1 MIDLSGSGNLE
12 MTKQLSFDLTA
23 RPALGR
29 EDFYVSP
36 SNAVAMA
43 AIGDW
48 RSWPNRKLVLKGP
61 TGSGKT
67 HLAHVWAE
75 MSGARIISAV
85 DLSEVSVGELA
96 QAPLCIEDA
105 EQAAGNED
113 AEAHMFHLHNL
124 VLSEGHA
131 LLVTGADEPA
141 RWNLDLPDLRSRMEG
156 TQLVALNP
164 PDDELLGAVLGKL
177 FADRQLSPNP
187 DVVPYLVRHAPRS
200 FAAAQAIVAR
210 LDDMALGSGKP
221 MSRDLARRALAE
233 LDDPDQ

>member
-1 MIDLSGSGNLE
+1 
-12 MTKQLSFDLTA
+12 MTEQLKFDLTT
-23 RPALGR
+23 RPALRR

-36 SNAVAMA
+36 SNAVAVSM
-43 AIGDW
+43 IDGW
-48 RSWPNRKLVLKGP
+48 RGWAGGKLVLKGP
-61 TGSGKT
+61 KGSGKT

-75 MSGARIISAV
+75 QSGARIVPAA
-85 DLSEVSVGELA
+85 DLPGVSVAELA

-105 EQAAGNED
+105 EDAAGNAD

-131 LLVTGADEPA
+131 LLVTATQEPA
-141 RWNLDLPDLRSRMEG
+141 LWKLDLPDLKSRMEG
-156 TQLVALNP
+156 TQVIAMTP

-210 LDDMALGSGKP
+210 LDDMALGTGKP
-221 MSRDLARRALAE
+221 MSREMARRALAGLSD
-233 LDDPDQ
+233 LDD